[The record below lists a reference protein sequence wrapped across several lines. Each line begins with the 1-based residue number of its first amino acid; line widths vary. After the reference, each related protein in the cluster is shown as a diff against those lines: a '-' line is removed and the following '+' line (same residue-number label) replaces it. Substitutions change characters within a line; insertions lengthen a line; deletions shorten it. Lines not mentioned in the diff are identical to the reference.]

1 MKRPTKKPTTSR
13 ARRKFL
19 AAAALPTLALATPA
33 SVRAAQGGG
42 TERRYFR
49 KPTGSPPPPY
59 SPELAY
65 GNVVFIS
72 GKGVGVG
79 FNGDITAQVTRTID
93 NVEESLKTAGSSMQ
107 KVLKVNVYLANIKDF
122 EAMNAVYRQRFGPQ
136 FPVRTTIGGVMM
148 PDGGLVEIDCIAYI

>member
-1 MKRPTKKPTTSR
+1 MPRSSKKETPSR
-13 ARRKFL
+13 TRRKFL
-19 AAAALPTLALATPA
+19 TAAVPALALAAPVAAAAQTSAPLA
-33 SVRAAQGGG
+33 
-42 TERRYFR
+42 RRYFR

-65 GNVVFIS
+65 GNMVFIS

-79 FNGDITAQVTRTID
+79 FKGDITAQVTRTLD
-93 NVEESLKTAGSSMQ
+93 NVEESLKAAGSSMQ

-122 EAMNAVYRQRFGPQ
+122 EGMNAVYRQRFGPE
-136 FPVRTTIGGVMM
+136 FPVRTTIGGVML